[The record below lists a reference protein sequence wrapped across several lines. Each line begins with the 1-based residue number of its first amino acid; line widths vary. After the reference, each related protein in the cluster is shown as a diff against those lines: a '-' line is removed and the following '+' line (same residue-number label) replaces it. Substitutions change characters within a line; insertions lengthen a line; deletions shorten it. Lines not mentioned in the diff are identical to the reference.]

1 MPLKLNETMKILLVE
16 NELNNFSMIE
26 IRDAYQKAFPSD
38 KSSGEIRKYLYRQ
51 LYRLKTEGYLK
62 TEGDEN
68 SQNIVYSKTDLF
80 ELVEQTSTV
89 KHTKKSREII
99 NLESDLIQLEVD
111 LSASIAEAE
120 EYNKYISLY
129 PHHKSLIMPRLKAT
143 REKSSS
149 LLGKVAAAKGFID
162 VLSSSDIIR

>member
-1 MPLKLNETMKILLVE
+1 MKTLLVE
-16 NELNNFSMIE
+16 NGLNNFSMIE
-26 IRDAYQKAFPSD
+26 MRDAYQKAFPSD

-80 ELVEQTSTV
+80 ELEFVEQTNTV

-99 NLESDLIQLEVD
+99 DLENDLIQLEVD
-111 LSASIAEAE
+111 LSASIAESQ

-129 PHHKSLIMPRLKAT
+129 PHHKSLIMPRLKAA